1 MSISALSKRYARALV
16 EQGAEQKLVE
26 QYGAELSRVSATV
39 TGNEMLRL
47 LLESPTLPQVK
58 KAAVIGDI
66 AKALDLSAGMR
77 NFIGLLLEK
86 DRLKYLIQI
95 EADYR
100 RFADELSGVLRA
112 QVTSAAELAPAQLA
126 AIRQGLEQKT
136 GKRVELTVT
145 IDPNLL
151 GGLKTEFGGKLYDGS
166 IRTQLKRIEETLNK
180 G

>member
-16 EQGAEQKLVE
+16 ERGAEQKLVE
-26 QYGAELSRVSATV
+26 QYGEELSRVSATM
-39 TGNEMLRL
+39 TGNDLLRL
-47 LLESPTLPQVK
+47 LLESPTLPQEK
-58 KAAVIGDI
+58 KVAVIGDI
-66 AKALDLSAGMR
+66 AKTMKLSVGMK

-86 DRLKYLIQI
+86 DRLKYLSQI
-95 EADYR
+95 EANYR
-100 RFADELSGVLRA
+100 RFADELSGIMRA
-112 QVTSAAELAPAQLA
+112 QVTSAANLAPEQLA

-136 GKRVELTVT
+136 GKRVELKVT